1 MNVNNT
7 VDKGESSDPLQVRA
21 TAMPAH
27 QSQRIWLALV
37 LPIVVMLGVSLVE
50 GVAGHVVGHTLLGMF
65 GAAIGGLAAG
75 VTVKRFVAHGKDNGE
90 VLFGLGATTAIGV
103 VAIGYF
109 YLFYIDK
116 DMQNI
121 LTPARNVEQISIF
134 VEFLTA
140 QYAGT
145 LLAQY
150 LFPQLPASDAEKR
163 DAG

>member
-1 MNVNNT
+1 MTEKNVRL
-7 VDKGESSDPLQVRA
+7 PLG
-21 TAMPAH
+21 
-27 QSQRIWLALV
+27 QRKRLWLALV
-37 LPIVVMLGVSLVE
+37 LPVIVMLSVSLL
-50 GVAGHVVGHTLLGMF
+50 GRIAGHVVERTLFGML
-65 GAAIGGLAAG
+65 GAAVGGLAVG
-75 VTVKRFVAHGKDNGE
+75 VTVKRFVAHGKGNGE

-121 LTPARNVEQISIF
+121 RTLARNVEQAFIF

-145 LLAQY
+145 LWAQR
-150 LFPQLPASDAEKR
+150 LFPQLPSSDIEKR
-163 DAG
+163 DA